1 MESPRI
7 RSSSAIA
14 ITARRAKFLGAISQ
28 TVKKIPLGVFTRS
41 AYGFC
46 HGALGELL
54 AGAQQA
60 ISS

>member
-1 MESPRI
+1 VPPNSFIFGNRHHG
-7 RSSSAIA
+7 AQG
-14 ITARRAKFLGAISQ
+14 KFLGAISQ